1 MLLEV
6 SLYWPPF
13 FSCGLYSFTSPYSP
27 PAIPHSLT
35 QAFIHSFIR
44 ASLLLTCLFCCFC
57 CCCSWSCLPPSL
69 SSRLPCSRA
78 ETSVFRPKGRYS
90 YILLFFWGV
99 RGRGFGGSGPFV
111 AATCAPLPRYFS
123 FFFCFLFARH
133 LALYWLTKRQTL
145 EIPLYPFL
153 FSPFFYI
160 RIFFSVSARF

>member
-13 FSCGLYSFTSPYSP
+13 FSCCLYSFTSPYSP

-57 CCCSWSCLPPSL
+57 CCCSWSCLPPSQ

-90 YILLFFWGV
+90 YILLFFGVSEVAGSVV
-99 RGRGFGGSGPFV
+99 RG
-111 AATCAPLPRYFS
+111 PLLQPLVRLSLDIFRF
-123 FFFCFLFARH
+123 FFFCL
-133 LALYWLTKRQTL
+133 LVTW
-145 EIPLYPFL
+145 PFTG
-153 FSPFFYI
+153 
-160 RIFFSVSARF
+160 